1 MPRRRQRDIK
11 KFFRVGGQL
20 QTKSIKGSPQG
31 QGLLQTPN
39 PGQVKVVQEGT
50 KRAEEEQ
57 PTLLERMT
65 ADNRTTRK
73 TGQEPKNKKSVHGRE
88 ASKLNIG
95 NWGAAHGPPVQG
107 NLIDDSKAKASLQ
120 GKRHNDA
127 GESGIKLWQT
137 LAKMN
142 DAPPT
147 RRTTMGVTSP
157 TGNLSTDSTQD
168 QDSDSLADPNPTIA
182 RYPEPT
188 PSPAQAR
195 QRVNQA
201 LNKRFQWYQ
210 LYPFLKTGENRKT
223 IQKGLNQRPQGD
235 SISNH

>member
-1 MPRRRQRDIK
+1 MPRHRQRDLK
-11 KFFRVGGQL
+11 RFFRMGGQL
-20 QTKSIKGSPQG
+20 QTNSIKGSPQG
-31 QGLLQTPN
+31 QGLPQTPN
-39 PGQVKVVQEGT
+39 PGPVTVVQEGT
-50 KRAEEEQ
+50 ERAEEEQ

-73 TGQEPKNKKSVHGRE
+73 TSQEPKNKKSVCGRE

-95 NWGAAHGPPVQG
+95 NWGAAHRPQVQG

-120 GKRHNDA
+120 GKRYDNA
-127 GESGIKLWQT
+127 GDSGTKLWQT

-147 RRTTMGVTSP
+147 GRTTTGVTSLKG
-157 TGNLSTDSTQD
+157 TLSTDSTQD
-168 QDSDSLADPNPTIA
+168 QGADPNPAIA